1 MSVEY
6 NHLYPFLVVSFCE
19 LESSQFLQTEAGS
32 LYPKRDEYMIIKYRS
47 VSDDINPKYTIK
59 LCFAHMKNYSHNFCF
74 VNELLKITVDDLD
87 LI

>member
-1 MSVEY
+1 
-6 NHLYPFLVVSFCE
+6 
-19 LESSQFLQTEAGS
+19 
-32 LYPKRDEYMIIKYRS
+32 MIIKYRS

-87 LI
+87 LIGESLEKLFKIWRVKKTFSQKLNFCYGWW